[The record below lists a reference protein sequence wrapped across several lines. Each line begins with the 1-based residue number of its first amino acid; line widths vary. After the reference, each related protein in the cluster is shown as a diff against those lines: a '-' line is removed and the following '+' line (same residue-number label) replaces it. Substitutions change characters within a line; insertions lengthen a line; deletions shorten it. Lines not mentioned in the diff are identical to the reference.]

1 MIPRQLAAKEF
12 IYFKSTTMNKKIIA
26 FLVLVSV
33 FYYQQ
38 GLAQKAKPDYK
49 KLHYLSEE
57 EMYMDFDPTR
67 DFYITDP
74 PIGPIRNV
82 AEFER
87 MQGVLIRYPF
97 GISYDVIKEMAEDIL
112 VVTIV
117 KNQSDENY
125 VLSQYNSNGVNTDNC
140 EFLHAPTNSYWTRDY
155 GPWFVFDGNNEPG
168 IVNFPYNRPRPNDND
183 IPIEVANYLGIEL
196 YGMNL
201 ETAGGNYMC
210 DGMGKAA
217 STDLIWQ
224 ENMQYTHAEIDGLVE
239 DYLGIEEYFVTA
251 DPLGYSIKHIDCW
264 GKFLT
269 PGKILIGQVP
279 VSDDRYDD
287 YEAIADYYSNTI
299 SSYGVPYEVF
309 RVYTPGTYPYTPY
322 TNSLI
327 LNKKVLVPIT
337 GSQWDDEALVSYE
350 QAMPGYEI
358 VGIMY
363 GSWLN
368 TDALHCRT
376 KGIADIGMLYF
387 NHIPLLGEVQYEE
400 SIDVTTEIMA
410 YSGEEIYADSV
421 FLIYSINDSNYDSI
435 LMEYQDGNTWAGYI
449 TNLSVGDE
457 VNYYLFAAD
466 ESERRAN
473 HPYIGKPDPHEF
485 TVVGNPENE
494 LVLQPDTVLFLNMD
508 DMWEG
513 IELHIINN
521 MDVPVTINDITENG
535 WENGSEIPWFVEQM
549 PVLPYQIM
557 EGDSLSL
564 NIMCD
569 IPVAL
574 SGELLIDTIYIETD
588 NSIYKGLIM
597 IDSDLLS
604 GFEENEKVEISV
616 YPNPFKDHLNIEFF
630 VTEQTDYE
638 FIVFDISGRLIDKI
652 TDKTVSGNNI
662 ITWNVSKTLQP
673 GYYFYKLKAGNISK
687 SGKIILNR

>member
-1 MIPRQLAAKEF
+1 
-12 IYFKSTTMNKKIIA
+12 MNKKIII
-26 FLVLVSV
+26 LLILVSA
-33 FYYQQ
+33 FYCQQ
-38 GLAQKAKPDYK
+38 GLAQKAKPDYR

-57 EMYMDFDPTR
+57 EMNMVFDPTR

-82 AEFER
+82 AEFDQ
-87 MQGVLIRYPF
+87 MQSVIVSYPYGGF
-97 GISYDVIKEMAEDIL
+97 GIPIELVREMAENL
-112 VVTIV
+112 EVTIIV
-117 KNQSDENY
+117 ENDSDQQTVTTICQN
-125 VLSQYNSNGVNTDNC
+125 NNVNMDNIA
-140 EFLHAPTNSYWTRDY
+140 FLRAAVDSKWTRDY

-183 IPIEVANYLGIEL
+183 IPIKVADYLGIEL

-217 STDLIWQ
+217 STDLIWD
-224 ENMQYTHAEIDGLVE
+224 ENPQYTHTEINGLVE
-239 DYLGIEEYFVTA
+239 DYLGVEEYFVTA
-251 DPLGYSIKHIDCW
+251 DPLGDYIKHIDCW
-264 GKFLT
+264 GKFLS
-269 PGKILIGQVP
+269 PGKVLIGQVP
-279 VSDDRYDD
+279 ETDIARYDD
-287 YEAIADYYSNTI
+287 FEAAADFFANEI
-299 SSYGVPYEVF
+299 SSYGIPYEVY
-309 RVYTPGTYPYTPY
+309 RVYTPGLSQTTPY

-327 LNKKVLVPIT
+327 INKKVLVPIT

-350 QAMPGYEI
+350 EAMPGYEI
-358 VGIMY
+358 VGVMY
-363 GSWLN
+363 NGWYN

-410 YSGEEIYADSV
+410 YSGEEIYPDSV
-421 FLIYSINDSNYDSI
+421 FLIYSINDSDYDSL
-435 LMEYQDGNTWAGYI
+435 LMEYQDGNTWAGYL
-449 TNLSVGDE
+449 TDASVGDD

-485 TVVGNPENE
+485 TVIGNPENE
-494 LVLQPDTVLFLNMD
+494 LVLQPDTILFLNMD

-513 IELHIINN
+513 VELHIINN
-521 MDVPVTINDITENG
+521 MDIPVTVNDVTEYG
-535 WENGSEIPWFVEQM
+535 TEFPWFVEQM
-549 PVLPYQIM
+549 PELPYQIM

-574 SGELLIDTIYIETD
+574 FGELLSDTIYIETD
-588 NSIYKGLIM
+588 NNNYNGLIM

-604 GFEENEKVEISV
+604 VIDESENTKITV
-616 YPNPFKDHLNIEFF
+616 YPNPFKDYLNISFF
-630 VTEQTDYE
+630 ANNQTTYE
-638 FIVFDISGRLIDKI
+638 FSLFDISGKLVDRF
-652 TDKTVSGNNI
+652 TGEATTGTNM
-662 ITWNVSKTLQP
+662 ITWDVNNNTLKP
-673 GYYFYKLKAGNISK
+673 GYYFYKLKVGEIIKN
-687 SGKIILNR
+687 GKIILNR

>member
-1 MIPRQLAAKEF
+1 
-12 IYFKSTTMNKKIIA
+12 MNKKIIT
-26 FLVLVSV
+26 LLILVSA
-33 FYYQQ
+33 FYCQQ
-38 GLAQKAKPDYK
+38 GLAQKAKPDYR

-57 EMYMDFDPTR
+57 EMNMVFDPTR

-82 AEFER
+82 AEFDQ
-87 MQGVLIRYPF
+87 MQSVLVSYPSDEGF
-97 GISYDVIKEMAEDIL
+97 GIPIELVREMAENL
-112 VVTIV
+112 EVTIIV
-117 KNQSDENY
+117 ENDSDQQTVTTICQN
-125 VLSQYNSNGVNTDNC
+125 NNVNMDNIA
-140 EFLHAPTNSYWTRDY
+140 FLLAAVDSKWTRDY

-168 IVNFPYNRPRPNDND
+168 IVNFPYNRPRPADND
-183 IPIEVANYLGIEL
+183 IPIEVADYLGIEL

-201 ETAGGNYMC
+201 ETTGGNYMC

-217 STDLIWQ
+217 STDLIWE
-224 ENMQYTHAEIDGLVE
+224 ENMQYTHPEIDELVE

-251 DPLGYSIKHIDCW
+251 DPLDDYIKHIDCW
-264 GKFLT
+264 GKFLS

-279 VSDDRYDD
+279 ISDYRYDD
-287 YEAIADYYSNTI
+287 YEAIADFYTNEI
-299 SSYGVPYEVF
+299 SSYSVPYEVF
-309 RVYTPGTYPYTPY
+309 RVYTPGSPQATPY

-327 LNKKVLVPIT
+327 INKKVLVPIT
-337 GSQWDDEALVSYE
+337 GSQWDDEAIVAYE
-350 QAMPGYEI
+350 EAMPGYEI
-358 VGIMY
+358 IGIMY
-363 GSWLN
+363 NYWYN

-376 KGIADIGMLYF
+376 KGIADMGMLYF
-387 NHIPLLGEVQYEE
+387 HHIPVLGELPYSE
-400 SIDVTTEIMA
+400 SIEISTQLIA
-410 YSGEEIYADSV
+410 YSGADVYTDSV
-421 FLIYSINDSNYDSI
+421 FLIYNINDGNYDSL
-435 LMEYQDGNTWAGYI
+435 LMEYQEGNTWAGYL
-449 TNLSVGDE
+449 TDVSVGDD

-485 TVVGNPENE
+485 TVIGNPENE
-494 LVLQPDTVLFLNMD
+494 LILQPDTIHFLNMD

-521 MDVPVTINDITENG
+521 MDIPVTINDITENG

-549 PVLPYQIM
+549 PELPYQII

-574 SGELLIDTIYIETD
+574 YGELLSDTIYIETD

-604 GFEENEKVEISV
+604 VIDETKDVDITV
-616 YPNPFKDHLNIEFF
+616 YPNPFKDYLNIEFF
-630 VTEQTDYE
+630 ADKQTTFE
-638 FIVFDISGRLIDKI
+638 FSLFDISGRLVDQF
-652 TDKTVSGNNI
+652 SGESTIGSNM
-662 ITWNVSKTLQP
+662 ITWDVNNNALKP
-673 GYYFYKLKAGNISK
+673 GYYFYKFKVREIIK